1 MGGVPYAHN
10 NNRVRNGFRNK
21 YEESIKKEVMRKIV
35 REKIGKGGAE
45 SL

>member
-1 MGGVPYAHN
+1 MLKSFH
-10 NNRVRNGFRNK
+10 K